1 MIIDL
6 MQLLKEG
13 NHSLV
18 VANGY
23 IRTFN
28 KRGILDLYNILKE
41 EPEFLQDAE
50 IADKIVG
57 KGAAAIM
64 IVGGA
69 KSLSTYVIS
78 TPALELLRKSSVKTE
93 YIMEVDNI
101 INRDGDGIC
110 PVEQLCMDCVTAKEC
125 LPLIENFLETK

>member
-64 IVGGA
+64 IVGGV

-101 INRDGDGIC
+101 INRNGDGIC

-125 LPLIENFLETK
+125 LPLIENFFKTK

>member
-64 IVGGA
+64 IVGGV

-125 LPLIENFLETK
+125 LPLIENFLKTK

>member
-41 EPEFLQDAE
+41 EPEFLRDAE

-64 IVGGA
+64 IVGGV

>member
-64 IVGGA
+64 IVGGV

>member
-64 IVGGA
+64 IVGGV

-125 LPLIENFLETK
+125 LPLIENFFKTK